1 MASMWRRAMVYLG
14 LQDDDELDYGGG
26 DYEPYGDY
34 ADPAR
39 DSRPGQ
45 SGDDDDGDDGAQ
57 SATSD
62 RPGVRSDSGTVR
74 ATRDYGPDPDPA
86 RRPGTRDEPPVPRP
100 ARRWC
105 ARSAPRPRPGCT

>member
-39 DSRPGQ
+39 DSR
-45 SGDDDDGDDGAQ
+45 
-57 SATSD
+57 
-62 RPGVRSDSGTVR
+62 R
-74 ATRDYGPDPDPA
+74 ARAAPTTP
-86 RRPGTRDEPPVPRP
+86 RRR
-100 ARRWC
+100 
-105 ARSAPRPRPGCT
+105 

>member
-39 DSRPGQ
+39 DSRPAQ
-45 SGDDDDGDDGAQ
+45 SGTDDDGDDGRRA
-57 SATSD
+57 SASD

-86 RRPGTRDEPPVPRP
+86 RRPARATSRRSPRP

-105 ARSAPRPRPGCT
+105 ARSAPRRRPGCT